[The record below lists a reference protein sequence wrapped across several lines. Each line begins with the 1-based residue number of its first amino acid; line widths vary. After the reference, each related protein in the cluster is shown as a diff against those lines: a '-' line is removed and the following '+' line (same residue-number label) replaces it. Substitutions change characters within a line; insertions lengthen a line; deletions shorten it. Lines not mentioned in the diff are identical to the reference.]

1 MGAAGV
7 RRSEGATSDA
17 GRGRV
22 IAWTVLALLA
32 LAYFGNYYVY
42 DSIGPVAELLE
53 RERGFSDAEIG
64 ILNAIYSLP
73 NIVLIL
79 LGGILVDRFGAARM
93 LVWTAA
99 ICLAGALLT
108 AYSPG
113 FNGMAVG
120 RLLFG
125 IGGETFGIAIMAAVV
140 KYFTGRNL
148 AFAMGLTI
156 AIARAGSYSADMSP
170 TWFAA
175 AYAEGWQPPLVI
187 AAVLAASSLAA
198 CVGYLWLDRRSRV
211 AEPAARG
218 ERFAFRHL
226 LSFGPAYWYVL
237 SLCVLW
243 YSAMFA
249 FRSTFSI
256 KYFQHA
262 HGLPLADAGAINA
275 WVFLAALFATPA
287 FGWLSDRTGRYA
299 PMLAFGALLLPVS
312 IVVMAA
318 TQWSLWVGT
327 VLIGISFSVVPAV
340 MWPLTAKLVAPD
352 KFGTAVGLMWV
363 AQNLGMG
370 GANVIAGWLND
381 ASHAGAD
388 NPAGYQPMMWFFFLS
403 GALGF
408 VAAMALWT
416 KAGRRHHEAA
426 ARA

>member
-1 MGAAGV
+1 MLTRAEVARGFCMPEA
-7 RRSEGATSDA
+7 D
-17 GRGRV
+17 RGRAL
-22 IAWTVLALLA
+22 AWSMLGLLA

-53 RERGFSDAEIG
+53 RERGFSDSQIG

-73 NIVLIL
+73 NIVLVL
-79 LGGILVDRFGAARM
+79 LGGILVDRFGSARM

-108 AYSPG
+108 AYSPA
-113 FNGMAVG
+113 FDGMAVG

-125 IGGETFGIAIMAAVV
+125 VGGETFGIAIMAAIV
-140 KYFTGRNL
+140 KYFTGRSL
-148 AFAMGLTI
+148 AFAMGLTL
-156 AIARAGSYSADMSP
+156 AIARSGSYSADMSP
-170 TWFAA
+170 TWFSG
-175 AYAEGWQPPLVI
+175 AYAGGWQPPLMI
-187 AAVLAASSLAA
+187 AAAAAVISLLA
-198 CVGYLWLDRRSRV
+198 CVAYGWLDRRSKV
-211 AEPAARG
+211 AEPAG
-218 ERFAFRHL
+218 QGGRFVLRDL
-226 LSFGPAYWYVL
+226 LGFGPAYWYIL
-237 SLCVLW
+237 ALCVLW

-262 HGLPLADAGAINA
+262 HGLSLADAGAINA

-299 PMLAFGALLLPVS
+299 PMLAFGALLLPLS
-312 IVVMAA
+312 IVVMAT

-352 KFGTAVGLMWV
+352 KFGTAIGLMWV
-363 AQNLGMG
+363 VQNLGMG
-370 GANVIAGWLND
+370 GANVAAGWLND
-381 ASHAGAD
+381 LSHAGAD
-388 NPAGYQPMMWFFFLS
+388 NPAGYQPMMWFFFAS
-403 GALGF
+403 GAAGF
-408 VAAMALWT
+408 AAAMALWM
-416 KAGRRHHEAA
+416 KAGRRHHEVA